1 MDLWKNSIYREAFG
15 EVSGD
20 DDLFDDLVMYLGRN
34 FLEAAGNFH
43 TQNNSSIFSIDAR
56 IPFLY

>member
-1 MDLWKNSIYREAFG
+1 MDLWKDSIYREVFG

-43 TQNNSSIFSIDAR
+43 TQVIHPFS
-56 IPFLY
+56 P